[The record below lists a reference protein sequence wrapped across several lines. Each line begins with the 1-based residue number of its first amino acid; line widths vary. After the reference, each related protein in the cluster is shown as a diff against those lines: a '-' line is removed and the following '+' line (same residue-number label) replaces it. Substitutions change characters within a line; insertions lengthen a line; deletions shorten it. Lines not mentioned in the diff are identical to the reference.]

1 MINRLNFE
9 GYIEKIIFKNTQVLK
24 FTVTNTCEGRNKRIT
39 ATVFNSYDTKKLFEQ
54 IEHLIG
60 KLVVVVGELYESNYK
75 DKKTNEWINSYC
87 VQVEQLI
94 ER

>member
-9 GYIEKIIFKNTQVLK
+9 GYIEKINFKNNQVLK
-24 FTVTNTCEGRNKRIT
+24 FTVTNTCKGRTKRIT
-39 ATVFNSYDTKKLFEQ
+39 ATLFNGEGTEVLFKQ

-60 KLVVVVGELYESNYK
+60 KLVMVVGEVYESNYK
-75 DKKTNEWINSYC
+75 DKKTDQWINTYC

>member
-9 GYIEKIIFKNTQVLK
+9 GYIEKIIFKNAQVLK
-24 FTVTNTCEGRNKRIT
+24 FTVSNTCNGRTKRIT
-39 ATVFNSYDTKKLFEQ
+39 ATLFNSEDTKVLFGQ

-75 DKKTNEWINSYC
+75 DKKTNEWINNYC

>member
-9 GYIEKIIFKNTQVLK
+9 GYIEKINFKNTQVLK
-24 FTVTNTCEGRNKRIT
+24 FTVSNTCKGRTKRIV
-39 ATVFNSYDTKKLFEQ
+39 ATLFNGEDTKDLFEQ
-54 IEHLIG
+54 LEHLIG
-60 KLVVVVGELYESNYK
+60 RLVVVVGELYESNYK
-75 DKKTNEWINSYC
+75 DKKTNEWINTYC